1 MFATGNK
8 MGWLGTLFP
17 LAAMLLLSNRLAPGL
32 YQSHPS
38 PARESAVVLDLVVLD
53 KHGRHLTST
62 NGLDLQLLDDGSRRQ
77 IESSDSGP
85 TEEQLPREWLRSEPD
100 SKRQLYTNVPLGKV
114 AAAGDR
120 TFLLVDLLN
129 TPPEQRPVLVRALE
143 QLLQRQEFSLHLAIY
158 GLASRLTLLQDSAGD
173 PQGLLAVLQDAQK
186 QAGQP
191 IDFSTPDT
199 GSIVPAPHSSH
210 QGPQDYL
217 AAVKAFA
224 EFRQEPA
231 FAEKRA
237 ETIAAFKTIARAL
250 QGTNGRKSLIWFS
263 ADFPCTSASL
273 VHSGTYDCSDRQAE
287 WQAAFRDLQEAR
299 LSLYPVNAVELKVRK
314 HDDGGTVIGLERS
327 PSGGSG
333 IRANG
338 NTNFSSEL
346 MSRDLAMRQVA
357 ETTGGRFMRGKSLE
371 QAVET
376 AREDEQALQL
386 RFASSPQE
394 DTGIHSV
401 EVTTHSAVTVLY
413 RRTIYG
419 KAAALAGEDAGAI
432 HQEIVGA
439 LTEPLQAT
447 AVALAA
453 IKQQTTSGIDLMID
467 PRGLTF
473 DQQPN
478 GTAETAFDVATA
490 ALSPSYRLLAGN
502 TDRVTRRLSAEEL
515 QSARSSGVV
524 LHLAYTP
531 QAHAQWLRVLVRD
544 LATGRIGSLDVPLDC
559 CEVIH

>member
-1 MFATGNK
+1 MLATGNE
-8 MGWLGTLFP
+8 MRLQGTVFVLVC
-17 LAAMLLLSNRLAPGL
+17 MLLLSSPLALGL
-32 YQSHPS
+32 YLNPPS
-38 PARESAVVLDLVVLD
+38 PAVESTVVLDLVILD

-62 NGLDLQLLDDGSRRQ
+62 NGLDLQLLEDGSRRQ
-77 IESSDSGP
+77 VGGGDSAP
-85 TEEQLPREWLRSEPD
+85 AEEQIQREWLRSESD
-100 SKRQLYTNVPLGKV
+100 SERQLYTNIPLGKV
-114 AAAGDR
+114 GAAGER

-129 TPPEQRPVLVRALE
+129 TLPEQRPVLVRALK
-143 QLLQRQEFSLHLAIY
+143 QLLQRKELSLHLAIY

-199 GSIVPAPHSSH
+199 GSIVSAPHSSH

-217 AAVKAFA
+217 VAVKAFA
-224 EFRQEPA
+224 EFRQEPP

-263 ADFPCTSASL
+263 ADFPCATASL
-273 VHSGTYDCSDRQAE
+273 VHSGNYDCSDRQAE

-299 LSLYPVNAVELKVRK
+299 LSLYPANAVEVRARS
-314 HDDGGTVIGLERS
+314 HDDGAVMALER
-327 PSGGSG
+327 PVDGGRE
-333 IRANG
+333 IR
-338 NTNFSSEL
+338 TNRDTSFISDL

-357 ETTGGRFMRGKSLE
+357 ETTGGRFMRGKSLK

-376 AREDEQALQL
+376 AREDEQALEVQ
-386 RFASSPQE
+386 FASSQQE
-394 DTGIHSV
+394 EIGIHHV
-401 EVTTHSAVTVLY
+401 ELSTCSGVTVLY

-419 KAAALAGEDAGAI
+419 RAAALVGDDAGAI
-432 HQEIVGA
+432 HQEIVDA

-447 AVALAA
+447 SIALAA
-453 IKQQTTSGIDLMID
+453 KKQQTTSGIDLFID

-473 DQQPN
+473 NSQPD
-478 GTAETAFDVATA
+478 GTVKTAFDVATA

-502 TDRVTRRLSAEEL
+502 TDRFTRTLSAEEF
-515 QSARSSGVV
+515 QSARSSGVT

-531 QAHAQWLRVLVRD
+531 QPHAQWLRLLVRD
-544 LATGRIGSLDVPLDC
+544 LKTGRIGSLDVPLSC